1 MTIDKDKA
9 EEILWAEAERAS
21 EGNLSPEWVDLVE
34 ELSKTCKG
42 GAKTHIAFLGTAMLA
57 KATDLKVD
65 VFSVKER
72 SGFSGAYSAR
82 GLGHSVLVP
91 NAPTLKISLGVT
103 GREPLNNQP
112 YFRISRLDS
121 NVPAHKSAKATLN
134 LLLSILK
141 RLDEVETEEEAR
153 SALRAFIYVR
163 RQYLPVYPVLASD
176 LSIGTKDLGRIVHDF
191 VRADSEGGKRAQAV
205 AAGLLDLFA
214 GYANVKTSRINDL
227 SKKSPGDVCIHA
239 EDNPEIIE
247 KSFEVRDK
255 PVTEGDIAIFTLDV
269 LKKAGGDAAVL
280 AVSDDQVTL
289 NLAELQTWAEHH
301 GVSLTVFT
309 GWEGFIEQVLF
320 WSETLQ
326 HVGAST
332 AISLIYERLKELEVS
347 SEGSQLWATLVS
359 DSLERSPI

>member
-9 EEILWAEAERAS
+9 EEILRAEAERAL
-21 EGNLSPEWVDLVE
+21 EGDLSPEWVDLVE

-72 SGFSGAYSAR
+72 SGFPGAYSAR

-91 NAPTLKISLGVT
+91 NAPALKISLGVT

-121 NVPAHKSAKATLN
+121 NVPAHKSAKATLD

-141 RLDEVETEEEAR
+141 RLGEVQTEEEAR

-163 RQYLPVYPVLASD
+163 RQYMPVYPVLASD
-176 LSIGTKDLGRIVHDF
+176 LNIGTRDLDRIVHDF
-191 VRADSEGGKRAQAV
+191 VKADSEGGKRAQAV
-205 AAGLLDLFA
+205 ATGLLDLFA
-214 GYANVKTSRINDL
+214 GYANVKTSRINDP
-227 SKKSPGDVCIHA
+227 SKKSPGDVCVYA
-239 EDNPEIIE
+239 EDNSEIIE
-247 KSFEVRDK
+247 KSFEIRDK
-255 PVTEGDIAIFTLDV
+255 PVTEGDVTIFTQDV

-280 AVSDDQVTL
+280 AVSDDQGPL
-289 NLAELQTWAEHH
+289 NFAEIQSWAKQH
-301 GVSLTVFT
+301 GVSVTVFI
-309 GWEGFIEQVLF
+309 GWENFIEQVLF
-320 WSETLQ
+320 WSETPQ
-326 HVGAST
+326 FVGAST

-347 SEGSQLWATLVS
+347 SEGAQLWASLVS
-359 DSLERSPI
+359 DSLERSPN